1 MPERRPARGDP
12 AQHRLLTANEI
23 DVLPVGQTS
32 RSTWP
37 ETRTFD
43 GRLPPGKLN
52 EQEELGVIPT
62 ASNAQ
67 WDEYLKWNVA
77 IADVIYPF
85 GNEAPA
91 YMDLEADELA
101 AIAEQAGHTGSHP
114 DKALAKAVRAV
125 VVDRDEKLH
134 LHSLE
139 FRTSAWKGRHD
150 IESPP
155 PCLAFLAV
163 SALAAEDMGQ
173 SGDKLA
179 AHAYYPRLARRLG
192 IREGDKSVETQYRKH
207 AELFWQ
213 CLNTWLANQDGN
225 RGLPTA
231 YALTHRYV
239 GLPMS
244 QALIREGDR
253 RKFPEMFAQ
262 YGLSPGMQIAPDAL
276 TRYLD
281 DWLKPGSSAPGN
293 LVKLWQRPTSHERI
307 ASVAAVELSNWDGVL
322 PHGSADQV
330 QAALSARA
338 ALVVN
343 LRSGF
348 RGSSLEIALGLRLP
362 ADTDGRMQ
370 VLSSDQSWLPI
381 NLAPGT
387 AGLWRTSYTEAID
400 TVSMLEGVVR
410 IRRQDD
416 EAGPEYKHFPKQI
429 VPLTY
434 DELQS
439 AYVETER
446 LQLGVDSLLLVRT
459 HAQNQAK
466 INIPERV
473 RSALEQSARP
483 GFELVETLKGLPDGW
498 LLFKNVQLFSTPS
511 TDVNELLPLAQNQ
524 LTIAGG
530 LRIPSRIRKWSTLA
544 PPEVRAIAQ
553 TESHVRVTITRTDS
567 DDVIHEWI
575 SEEGAMVAPLDKL
588 NLTDADYRLSLFVGA
603 GKDPVQQSS
612 IQLRSSRKVDV
623 HWHDAPRLVYPL
635 NNAISVVSAS
645 EHGGEDYDS
654 FVDGL
659 MTWGKDSGVESSM
672 HAAGAVS
679 WGEPRPS
686 VARVPIQIGTPDP
699 NSCVVTGAHYL
710 VYPPFLGGWQPKYI
724 QGTCRYCGLVKRS
737 PGWISNSGSRSSA
750 QRASAISTVEVRDL
764 PKADENE
771 AGWDAAL
778 DALRHLGGGPVASLN
793 QIALQLEGTA
803 LFAENFRRTLE
814 TLGHIAVERDERW
827 RPTRWRVSPPCLA
840 ETADGEYRFIG
851 FWAPDDIESVI
862 EEAAGCGGHF
872 AQNSSAEA
880 PTEYFIT
887 DVSPDDA
894 PDLVDEDSDATVV
907 DDAGM
912 RMLRALPRLSKVAA
926 ELARTGMPGFESAE
940 RFDVS
945 SGSWVRTEDSH
956 TPGAYRLRRGF
967 ESLYIFRSPCD
978 VESSTAALAPASLVK
993 HMAANTI
1000 RKSLVSYQSD
1010 THTVLVPLGSDLPG
1024 LYGRAI
1030 TAMSG
1035 ASPQPK
1041 ELSFN
1046 GIRRIGLVYTDVDR
1060 DAADLLVTLFTT

>member
-1 MPERRPARGDP
+1 MG
-12 AQHRLLTANEI
+12 
-23 DVLPVGQTS
+23 
-32 RSTWP
+32 
-37 ETRTFD
+37 
-43 GRLPPGKLN
+43 
-52 EQEELGVIPT
+52 PT
-62 ASNAQ
+62 LSNNQ
-67 WDEYLKWNVA
+67 WDEYLKWNTAV
-77 IADVIYPF
+77 ADVIYPF
-85 GNEAPA
+85 GNEAAA
-91 YMDLEADELA
+91 YMDLEANELA
-101 AIAEQAGHTGSHP
+101 DIAERAGQPGPDP
-114 DKALAKAVRAV
+114 DKALAEAVRAV
-125 VVDRDEKLH
+125 VVDCDDKLH
-134 LHSLE
+134 LHPLE
-139 FRTSAWKGRHD
+139 FRTSAWKRCTD
-150 IESPP
+150 IELPP

-192 IREGDKSVETQYRKH
+192 VPEGDKSVETQYRKH
-207 AELFWQ
+207 AEFFWQ
-213 CLNTWLANQDGN
+213 CLNTWLVNQDGN

-307 ASVAAVELSNWDGVL
+307 ASIAAVELSNWDGVL
-322 PHGSADQV
+322 PHGSTDQV
-330 QAALSARA
+330 QAAALTARA
-338 ALVVN
+338 GLVVN

-370 VLSSDQSWLPI
+370 VLSSDQSWLQI

-400 TVSMLEGVVR
+400 AVSMLEGVVR
-410 IRRQDD
+410 IRRADD

-429 VPLTY
+429 IPLTY

-439 AYVETER
+439 AFVETER

-459 HAQNQAK
+459 HAQKQAK

-473 RSALEQSARP
+473 RSALEQAARP
-483 GFELVETLKGLPDGW
+483 GFEIVETLQGLPDGW
-498 LLFKNVQLFSTPS
+498 VLFKNVQLFSTPS
-511 TDVNELLPLAQNQ
+511 TDINELLPLAQNQ

-553 TESHVRVTITRTDS
+553 TESHVRVTITRADS

-575 SEEGAMVAPLDKL
+575 SGEGAMVAPLDEL
-588 NLTDADYRLSLFVGA
+588 NLTDADYRLSLFVGT

-612 IQLRSSRKVDV
+612 IRLRSSRNVDV
-623 HWHDAPRLVYPL
+623 LWHDAPRLVYPL
-635 NNAISVVSAS
+635 TNGMGVVSAS
-645 EHGGEDYDS
+645 ERGGEDYACV
-654 FVDGL
+654 VDGL
-659 MTWGKDSGVESSM
+659 VTSGDESGVVPSV
-672 HAAGAVS
+672 HAAGSVS
-679 WGEPRPS
+679 WREPRQS

-699 NSCVVTGAHYL
+699 GSCVVTGAHYL
-710 VYPPFLGGWQPKYI
+710 EYPPFLGGWQPKYI

-737 PGWISNSGSRSSA
+737 PGWISNSGSRSA
-750 QRASAISTVEVRDL
+750 GQRSSTISTVEVRDL

-771 AGWDAAL
+771 ADWDAAL
-778 DALRHLGGGPVASLN
+778 DALRHLGGGPIASLN

-814 TLGHIAVERDERW
+814 MLGHIAVERDNRW
-827 RPTRWRVSPPCLA
+827 RPTRWEVSPPCLA
-840 ETADGEYRFIG
+840 ETTDGEYRFTG
-851 FWAPDDIESVI
+851 FWAPDDIESIVD
-862 EEAAGCGGHF
+862 EAAGYGGQF
-872 AQNSSAEA
+872 AQHPSADA
-880 PTEYFIT
+880 PTEYGVT
-887 DVSPDDA
+887 GVSQDDA
-894 PDLVDEDSDATVV
+894 ADLVDEDSDVTVV

-912 RMLRALPRLSKVAA
+912 RMLRALPRLSEVAA
-926 ELARTGMPGFESAE
+926 ALARAGMPGFDSAE

-945 SGSWVRTEDSH
+945 SASWVPTGD
-956 TPGAYRLRRGF
+956 PYAAGAYRLRRGF
-967 ESLYIFRSPCD
+967 ETAYVFRSAAD
-978 VESSTAALAPASLVK
+978 VEYSTAALAPPSLVK
-993 HMAANTI
+993 HLAANMIGT
-1000 RKSLVSYQSD
+1000 SLVSYQSD
-1010 THTVLVPLGSDLPG
+1010 TQRALVPLGADLPG

-1030 TAMSG
+1030 VAMSG
-1035 ASPQPK
+1035 ALPQPK
-1041 ELSFN
+1041 QLSFN
-1046 GIRRIGLVYTDVDR
+1046 KNRRTSLVYTDIGR